1 MIYKSVLLALGASA
15 VLPACAHGT
24 QEEESSVVRNVILIL
39 MDDQSADLSYLGTP
53 GLSTPNLDRLIGQ
66 GVYFS
71 NAYATCASCAPSRGS
86 ILTGMFPH
94 SNGHWRNTITPT
106 MRHPDIEFS
115 RESSMVDQV
124 GIDESIPTM
133 IEILREQG
141 YYTAI
146 THKFHL
152 SPPWKYPFEVR
163 NPVQY
168 DHVEFERVITK
179 MIQQSG
185 ERPFFIQANIE
196 PPHRSFRG
204 KKYFKDM
211 FVDGKLHNPDLG
223 SIRVPDYMP
232 DIQKVRE
239 DMQEYYASVQVSDAC
254 AGGILRALEKS
265 GRIHETLV
273 IYTSDNGMPMYRS
286 KASAYPSGTNMPLA
300 VSGPGVQRGRMV
312 DQVVSLTDLMPTM
325 LDALNMPIPSTVQGE
340 SLWSWLSGS
349 GSLPDREYVFTEYNS
364 HGPNLQEAFPQR
376 AVTDGRWYYILN
388 LDPTK
393 PQKMPDDL
401 IGAGAWRNEAYPA
414 ILAAADVYPEKVKL
428 LTDMIEGRRPAEEL
442 YDLQSDPW
450 AMHNLAG
457 DPEHAVMLEKLRRLV
472 SERRERH
479 GDIQKSVTEF

>member
-1 MIYKSVLLALGASA
+1 MIKKSVLFALGASA
-15 VLPACAHGT
+15 LMPACAKPAG
-24 QEEESSVVRNVILIL
+24 ESEPPVVRNIVLIL
-39 MDDQSADLSYLGTP
+39 TDDQSTDLSFLGTP
-53 GLSTPNLDRLIGQ
+53 GLATPNLDALIRQ

-71 NAYATCASCAPSRGS
+71 NAYATCASCAPSRSS
-86 ILTGMFPH
+86 ILTGMYPH
-94 SNGHWRNTITPT
+94 SNGHWRNTITPG

-115 RESSMVDQV
+115 RESSIVDQV
-124 GIDESIPTM
+124 RVHESITTM
-133 IEILREQG
+133 IEILKEQG
-141 YYTAI
+141 YYTGI

-152 SPPWKYPFEVR
+152 SPPWKFSFEVR
-163 NPVQY
+163 NPVQH
-168 DHVEFERVITK
+168 DHIEFERVITE
-179 MIQQSG
+179 MIAQSG
-185 ERPFFIQANIE
+185 DRPFFIQANTE
-196 PPHRSFRG
+196 PPHRSFRT
-204 KKYFKDM
+204 KQYFWNL
-211 FVDGKLHNPDLG
+211 FEDGKLLDPDPDL
-223 SIRVPDYMP
+223 IVVPDYMP
-232 DIQKVRE
+232 DIPKVRE

-254 AGGILRALEKS
+254 AGGIIRALERS
-265 GRIHETLV
+265 GLLHETLI

-286 KASAYPSGTNMPLA
+286 KASAYPSGTHMPLA
-300 VSGPGVQRGRMV
+300 IVGPGVQDGRIV

-325 LDALNMPIPSTVQGE
+325 LDALNLPIPSTVQGE
-340 SLWSWLSGS
+340 SLWPWLSGS
-349 GSLPDREYVFTEYNS
+349 GPLPDRQYVFTEYNS

-414 ILAAADVYPEKVKL
+414 ILAAADQYPEKVKL
-428 LTDMIEGRRPAEEL
+428 LTDMLEGRRPAEEL

-479 GDIQKSVTEF
+479 GDIQRSVTEF

>member
-15 VLPACAHGT
+15 VLPACAHAT
-24 QEEESSVVRNVILIL
+24 QEEESNVVRNVILIL

-53 GLSTPNLDRLIGQ
+53 GLSTPNLDRFIGQ

-71 NAYATCASCAPSRGS
+71 NAYTTCASCAPSRSS

-106 MRHPDIEFS
+106 MRHPDIAYS
-115 RESSMVDQV
+115 RESSIVDQV
-124 GIDESIPTM
+124 RIDESITTM
-133 IEILREQG
+133 IEILRDQG

-168 DHVEFERVITK
+168 DHQEFERVISE

-185 ERPFFIQANIE
+185 ERPFFIMANIE

-204 KKYFKDM
+204 KQFFKDM
-211 FVDGKLHNPDLG
+211 FVEGRLYDPDIEA
-223 SIRVPDYMP
+223 IRVPDYMP

-265 GRIHETLV
+265 GRKQETLV

-286 KASAYPSGTNMPLA
+286 KASAYPAGTNMPLA
-300 VSGPGVQRGRMV
+300 ITGPGIEHAQVCE
-312 DQVVSLTDLMPTM
+312 QVVSLTDLMPTM
-325 LDALNMPIPSTVQGE
+325 LDALQLPIPTTVQGE
-340 SLWSWLSGS
+340 SLWPWLSGS
-349 GSLPDREYVFTEYNS
+349 GGLPDRDYVFTEYNS
-364 HGPNLQEAFPQR
+364 HGPDLREAFPQR

-388 LDPTK
+388 LEPGK
-393 PQKMPDDL
+393 SQKMPDDL
-401 IGAGAWRNEAYPA
+401 LGAGAWRNEAYPA
-414 ILAAADVYPEKVKL
+414 ILAAAGEYPDKVKL

-457 DPEHAVMLEKLRRLV
+457 NSAHGAVLAKLRRLV